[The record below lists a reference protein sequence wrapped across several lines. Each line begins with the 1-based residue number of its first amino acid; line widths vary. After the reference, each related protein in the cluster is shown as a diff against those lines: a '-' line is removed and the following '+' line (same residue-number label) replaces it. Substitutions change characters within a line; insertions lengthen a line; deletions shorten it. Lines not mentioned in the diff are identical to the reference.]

1 MDFIIRIPD
10 FVVNLYL
17 NLIFQDVPVG
27 TTPQRVERKF
37 PRKIIEGTPDE
48 TRIKDFKS
56 SIDAR

>member
-1 MDFIIRIPD
+1 MPD
-10 FVVNLYL
+10 FVVYLYF
-17 NLIFQDVPVG
+17 NFIFQDVPVG

-48 TRIKDFKS
+48 IRIKDFKS